1 VIWIARALLA
11 LLALLVAAAALAFVV
26 GPRAPVAGDVAVDP
40 AALPED
46 LDAWLAAKEAAVPD
60 LRAGAEKR
68 IVWAGAAGARTPL
81 SVVYVHGFSAS
92 AEELRPVPD
101 RVAEALGANLF
112 FTRLAGHGRDGAAM
126 AEARAGDWVADMAE
140 AMAIGRRIGERVI
153 VIGTSTGGT
162 LAALAALDPALPEA
176 LGEGL
181 AGIVFVSP
189 NFRIANPAAPL
200 LTLPGA
206 RHWLPALVGEERGFT
221 PINTGHAAHWTTR
234 YPSVAVLPVAALAA
248 HVRGLDAGATEV
260 PALFLYSEH
269 DKVISPRAVRR
280 AYAAWG
286 GPKRLVPFVMAPGD
300 DPYSHV
306 LAGEILS
313 PAQTERAV
321 AEILGWA
328 RALPG
333 P

>member
-1 VIWIARALLA
+1 MIWIARALLVA
-11 LLALLVAAAALAFVV
+11 LALLVAAAALAFVV
-26 GPRAPVAGDVAVDP
+26 GPREPVARDVAADP
-40 AALPED
+40 EALPED
-46 LDAWLAAKEAAVPD
+46 LDAWLAAQEAQVPD
-60 LRAGAEKR
+60 LREGAEKR

-81 SVVYVHGFSAS
+81 AVIYVHGFSAS

-126 AEARAGDWVADMAE
+126 AEPRAGDWVADMAE
-140 AMAIGRRIGERVI
+140 AMAVGRRIGERVI

-162 LAALAALDPALPEA
+162 LAALAAHDPEMS
-176 LGEGL
+176 EGL
-181 AGIVFVSP
+181 AGVVFVSP
-189 NFRIANPAAPL
+189 NFRIANPAAAL
-200 LTLPGA
+200 LTLPWA

-221 PINTGHAAHWTTR
+221 PINAGHAAHWTTR

-248 HVRGLDAGATEV
+248 HVRGLEAEAARV

-280 AYAAWG
+280 MYAAWG
-286 GPKRLVPFVMAPGD
+286 GPKRLIPYVMAPGD

-306 LAGEILS
+306 IAGEILS
-313 PAQTERAV
+313 PSRTERVV
-321 AEILGWA
+321 AEILDWA
-328 RALPG
+328 GALPG